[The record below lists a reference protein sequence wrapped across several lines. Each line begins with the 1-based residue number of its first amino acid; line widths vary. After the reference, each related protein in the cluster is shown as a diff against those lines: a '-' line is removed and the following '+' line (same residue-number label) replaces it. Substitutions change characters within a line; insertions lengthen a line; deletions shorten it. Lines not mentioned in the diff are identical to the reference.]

1 MVLAALAVR
10 MMVVAYGFRDQ
21 IDPADH
27 HASFGWEMGWVARS
41 ISQGHGF
48 SSPFYPA
55 TGATALVPP
64 LFPYMLAGVF
74 HLFGLYTAKAAFA
87 ILSVNSLLSALTCI
101 PIYFSARYVL
111 GERAATLA
119 GFGWVIY
126 PYAIY
131 FSGARVWDYALTGLL
146 FTTCFCLAQRL
157 HRWRLMGWLGFGL
170 VYGAAALA
178 NPSVLTMF
186 PVFLLLAVLEMRR
199 IDSRWMLRCVVA
211 IVGLVAV
218 LTPWTVHNYRALHFA
233 GPVRDNFWLESYAG
247 NNGDTFESNA
257 VWAHP
262 ASNPVEMQRFQ
273 ALGEIAYIAEKKAL
287 AMNFIE
293 HNPMFFA
300 GLSVRRAFSYW
311 TGFWS
316 FSPAYLS
323 REPLEIADVF
333 FCSSITVLMLLGA
346 RRFWRQ
352 DRESAL
358 AYLALI
364 TIFPFTYYFTHAT
377 PDYRQ
382 PIEPEVVV
390 LVAMGI
396 LSLKSREKPLVI
408 LDVTMEEEESQMSM
422 TMSGL
427 GASLNEEAVF

>member
-41 ISQGHGF
+41 IFQGQGF
-48 SSPFYPA
+48 SSPFFPA

-64 LFPYMLAGVF
+64 LFPYMLAGMF

-87 ILSVNSLLSALTCI
+87 ILSINSLLSALTCI

-146 FTTCFCLAQRL
+146 FTTCFCFAQRL

-170 VYGAAALA
+170 MYGAAALA

-186 PVFLLLAVLEMRR
+186 PVFLLLAVPEMRR
-199 IDSRWMLRCVVA
+199 IDSCWMLRCVVA

-218 LTPWTVHNYRALHFA
+218 MTPWTVHNFRALHFV
-233 GPVRDNFWLESYAG
+233 GPVRDNFWLESWAG

-273 ALGEIAYIAEKKAL
+273 ALGEMAYIAEKKAL

-300 GLSVRRAFSYW
+300 GLSVRRALSYW

-333 FCSSITVLMLLGA
+333 FCSSITVLMLLGV
-346 RRFWRQ
+346 RRLWRQ
-352 DRESAL
+352 DRESAR
-358 AYLALI
+358 AFLALI

-390 LVAMGI
+390 LVVMGI
-396 LSLKSREKPLVI
+396 LSLKSREEPLVI

-427 GASLNEEAVF
+427 GAALNEEAVF